1 MCGHNPASNYNAGIM
16 IPSDAGMFVEATA
29 SQTLKIKSIY
39 WHLEELK
46 VYIWFNTRAAKET
59 SQLFNSN
66 SSSVVFFYCLSINLL
81 SCWYCHSTFIELC
94 VTSFAK
100 RKGSATLPPLLR
112 APQAIVSN
120 RFQNHHITPISF
132 CCISSCMVSPP
143 LLVRNSRHRSASHL
157 VSGTWDGE

>member
-16 IPSDAGMFVEATA
+16 IPSDAGMFMEATT

-39 WHLEELK
+39 WHLEALK

-66 SSSVVFFYCLSINLL
+66 SSSVVFLLLKHQFTELLVVSFNLY
-81 SCWYCHSTFIELC
+81 WALC
-94 VTSFAK
+94 DLICQK
-100 RKGSATLPPLLR
+100 KGSATLPPLLR
-112 APQAIVSN
+112 THQGIVSN

-132 CCISSCMVSPP
+132 CCISSCMV
-143 LLVRNSRHRSASHL
+143 RNSRRRSASHL